1 MRRLIRKKPYLTQT
15 EGRMVI
21 YVELNDDILNSDKFW
36 SKLRHGLDEL
46 KQQKLPSGVIALVGN
61 NDFGDVSAML
71 ITMSSEQKSFRQL
84 EEIMKQLESEIRSI
98 PSVSKIKRYG
108 TQKEQI
114 FVYLD
119 HNKISEYN
127 VNPTSIMA
135 SFRLQDLLNYAG
147 VLNTG
152 ELELPIHLP
161 SKYES
166 EKDLEEQIVFSDY
179 SGNNIRLKDVAQNKK
194 GK

>member
-1 MRRLIRKKPYLTQT
+1 
-15 EGRMVI
+15 MVI

-108 TQKEQI
+108 TQKEQ
-114 FVYLD
+114 
-119 HNKISEYN
+119 
-127 VNPTSIMA
+127 
-135 SFRLQDLLNYAG
+135 
-147 VLNTG
+147 
-152 ELELPIHLP
+152 
-161 SKYES
+161 
-166 EKDLEEQIVFSDY
+166 
-179 SGNNIRLKDVAQNKK
+179 NNLV
-194 GK
+194 